1 IYTNYLFYCL
11 NSYWGQENLK
21 GIIGGSAQPKFNKTD
36 FRNIKLVV
44 PQEKVMNSYNHLIQP
59 IVDKLSCLEKENQY
73 LEFLRDLLLPKLMLG
88 EIRVP
93 VE

>member
-1 IYTNYLFYCL
+1 K
-11 NSYWGQENLK
+11 NLK